1 MLLICGTVPLENM
14 PLIHGEVKFDGDDI
28 SIDGK
33 KIPSGQG
40 SAALISASCLT
51 NSHLNI
57 APPHAILAGDIGD
70 GAGSRLLYE
79 YLAKHLPAIAPNV
92 LVMHYILPVMTL
104 MKKVHASINKSKQR
118 PITIADASS
127 MYAAKA
133 AGLANSFDLFTP
145 DFAELAFLADPDA
158 THPAYIRKHLFTTDD
173 AHTPDLIHAS
183 YAHKNASKILL
194 VKGKTDYIVEQGTI
208 KATITEP
215 NIPVLEAIG
224 GTGDTITG
232 MAASFAYAG
241 LGLAEASTIA
251 ARANRMAGKYA
262 KVTPA
267 TRIKEFVCL
276 LPEVFHLGE
285 WTNQKGVH
293 ND

>member
-1 MLLICGTVPLENM
+1 MLLICGTVPIKDL
-14 PLIHGEVKFDGDDI
+14 PLIHGEVNFDGEVI
-28 SIDGK
+28 SIHGK

-40 SAALISASCLT
+40 STALISASCLT
-51 NSHLNI
+51 NAHLNI

-70 GAGSRLLYE
+70 GAGSRLIYE
-79 YLAKHLPAIAPNV
+79 YLIKHLSTIAPNV

-104 MKKVHASINKSKQR
+104 MKKVHTSINKAKQR
-118 PITIADASS
+118 PVTIADASS

-133 AGLANSFDLFTP
+133 AGLAQNFDMFTP

-158 THPAYIRKHLFTTDD
+158 THPAYIRKHLFTTDN
-173 AHTPDLIHAS
+173 AHIPDLIHAA

-194 VKGKTDYIVEQGTI
+194 VKGKTDYIVEQGAIKTTI
-208 KATITEP
+208 LEP

-241 LGLAEASTIA
+241 FRLVDAATIA

-267 TRIKEFVCL
+267 TRIREFVCF
-276 LPEVFHLGE
+276 LPEVFKNHLGE
-285 WTNQKGVH
+285 WTNQKGA
-293 ND
+293 